1 MGGETNS
8 CFCLVTHLAFNSQH
22 WNTSSILGSVVVIIA
37 NEPLLKEQSRK
48 IMGIFPANYV
58 ITFC

>member
-1 MGGETNS
+1 M
-8 CFCLVTHLAFNSQH
+8 THLAFNSQH
-22 WNTSSILGSVVVIIA
+22 WNTSSIIGSVVVIIA